1 LFRFSAVFVSYL
13 WICGGGAE
21 ELASGKDAKEKAWLA
36 DVSIQ
41 GLGPFQAAA
50 RLGRV
55 DVCRCMVE
63 ELGFDINAGSKIGKC
78 VLKIESM
85 SVLMS
90 SILQCCH
97 LHNLSIYVY
106 SSVQHCYHPTSAF
119 VLFLDS
125 GLWTC
130 GHLTSHLPC
139 LFIVEVRI
147 LVAEAVDCI
156 DEA

>member
-97 LHNLSIYVY
+97 LHNLSIYVN
-106 SSVQHCYHPTSAF
+106 SSSAA
-119 VLFLDS
+119 LLS
-125 GLWTC
+125 
-130 GHLTSHLPC
+130 SH
-139 LFIVEVRI
+139 F
-147 LVAEAVDCI
+147 CI
-156 DEA
+156 RSLS